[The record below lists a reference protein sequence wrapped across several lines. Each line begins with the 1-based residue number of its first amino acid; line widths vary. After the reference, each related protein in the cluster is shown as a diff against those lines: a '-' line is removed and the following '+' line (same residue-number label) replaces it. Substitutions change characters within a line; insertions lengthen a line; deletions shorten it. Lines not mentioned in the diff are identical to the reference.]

1 MPAADLEEVSLP
13 STPPPH
19 PDISVRLL
27 LSIDRRETAAEAL
40 ATAELAAAL
49 RRGGAPVVGVDLSGN
64 PSLGEWPTWLPA
76 LALAR
81 SRGLR
86 VTLHAGEVPN
96 PEEMAAMLRFAPDRF
111 GHCCC
116 LGPDLEAALIASGIP
131 LELCLTSN
139 VLTRS
144 VPSVAAHHFRGLAAA
159 GHPVV
164 LCTDDSGVFGTTLS
178 REYALAAAAFDLGEA
193 DLRALA
199 LAGAAAAFLEPGER
213 AALRARMEAGMGGGG
228 AEGCGGALGVGA
240 AISVGSAAP
249 SEMGLPVRVSFLSG
263 VSR

>member
-1 MPAADLEEVSLP
+1 M
-13 STPPPH
+13 
-19 PDISVRLL
+19 RLL

-49 RRGGAPVVGVDLSGN
+49 RDGGAPVVGLDLSGD
-64 PSLGEWPTWLPA
+64 PSLGEWATWLPA
-76 LALAR
+76 LDLGR
-81 SRGLR
+81 RRGLK

-96 PEEMAAMLRFAPDRF
+96 AEEMLAMLRWAPDRF

-116 LGPDLEAALIASGIP
+116 LEGELEAALVTSGIP

-164 LCTDDSGVFGTTLS
+164 LCTDDPGVFGTSLS
-178 REYALAAAAFDLGEA
+178 REYALASAAFDLGEGE
-193 DLRALA
+193 LRALA
-199 LAGAAAAFLEPGER
+199 LAGAAAAFLKPAER
-213 AALRARMEAGMGGGG
+213 AALRARMEAAMGGGTE
-228 AEGCGGALGVGA
+228 ASGCG
-240 AISVGSAAP
+240 
-249 SEMGLPVRVSFLSG
+249 
-263 VSR
+263 